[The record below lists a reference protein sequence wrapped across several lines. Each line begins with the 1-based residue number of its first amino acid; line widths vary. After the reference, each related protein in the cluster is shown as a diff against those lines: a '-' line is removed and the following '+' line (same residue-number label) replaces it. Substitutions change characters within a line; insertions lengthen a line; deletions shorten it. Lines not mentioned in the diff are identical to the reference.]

1 MLVTDWGLVSACEG
15 PPLRVLRRV
24 LSTNPA
30 EKGPDLGM
38 MGARSVNRR
47 HFRLSMLSFEAEAA
61 VQAEPVPPVLPVL
74 YLDDVMCAVMKPEKL
89 LVHRTEIANGDTVFA
104 VQCVREQLGR
114 RVWPVHRLDRGTS
127 GVLVFACDADTA
139 SRLGRIMMAGE
150 VKKRYAAVV
159 RGWLEESVDCRHPLS
174 LPEDP
179 YLKKRRGP
187 SEPQD
192 ARTVFIER
200 ARGEAPVPS
209 GRFETTRLGL
219 VEAEL
224 FTGRRHQIRRHLKW
238 LAHPVIGDATY
249 GKGPLNRAS
258 ALQHRRQARH
268 DVQCQRR
275 QVRPLRRRRP
285 AGHPPPQRPRRNP
298 RLHRPSRP
306 RVRLIRARDAPQSR
320 RFRSDRRLFYIHCI
334 LPAQGCVTSCF
345 GPQPSSARRTR
356 NGVS

>member
-1 MLVTDWGLVSACEG
+1 
-15 PPLRVLRRV
+15 
-24 LSTNPA
+24 
-30 EKGPDLGM
+30 
-38 MGARSVNRR
+38 
-47 HFRLSMLSFEAEAA
+47 
-61 VQAEPVPPVLPVL
+61 
-74 YLDDVMCAVMKPEKL
+74 
-89 LVHRTEIANGDTVFA
+89 
-104 VQCVREQLGR
+104 
-114 RVWPVHRLDRGTS
+114 
-127 GVLVFACDADTA
+127 
-139 SRLGRIMMAGE
+139 MMAGE

-249 GKGPLNRAS
+249 GKGPLNRAV
-258 ALQHRRQARH
+258 AQWFGA
-268 DVQCQRR
+268 
-275 QVRPLRRRRP
+275 
-285 AGHPPPQRPRRNP
+285 
-298 RLHRPSRP
+298 
-306 RVRLIRARDAPQSR
+306 
-320 RFRSDRRLFYIHCI
+320 DR
-334 LPAQGCVTSCF
+334 
-345 GPQPSSARRTR
+345 
-356 NGVS
+356 

>member
-150 VKKRYAAVV
+150 VKKRY
-159 RGWLEESVDCRHPLS
+159 
-174 LPEDP
+174 
-179 YLKKRRGP
+179 
-187 SEPQD
+187 QD

-249 GKGPLNRAS
+249 GKGPLNRAV
-258 ALQHRRQARH
+258 AQWFGADRLMLHCARMTL
-268 DVQCQRR
+268 
-275 QVRPLRRRRP
+275 P
-285 AGHPPPQRPRRNP
+285 HP
-298 RLHRPSRP
+298 
-306 RVRLIRARDAPQSR
+306 VTGEEIDIRAPLVEGP
-320 RFRSDRRLFYIHCI
+320 FRSAVERLGWLEAYEE
-334 LPAQGCVTSCF
+334 LMNGPWREPPAQA
-345 GPQPSSARRTR
+345 QLLA
-356 NGVS
+356 

>member
-1 MLVTDWGLVSACEG
+1 M
-15 PPLRVLRRV
+15 
-24 LSTNPA
+24 
-30 EKGPDLGM
+30 
-38 MGARSVNRR
+38 
-47 HFRLSMLSFEAEAA
+47 
-61 VQAEPVPPVLPVL
+61 
-74 YLDDVMCAVMKPEKL
+74 
-89 LVHRTEIANGDTVFA
+89 HRTEIANGDTVFA

-249 GKGPLNRAS
+249 GKGPLNRAVAQWFGADRLMLHCARMTLPHPVTGEEIDIRAPLVEGPFRS
-258 ALQHRRQARH
+258 AFLGFDCRRRQE
-268 DVQCQRR
+268 
-275 QVRPLRRRRP
+275 LRR
-285 AGHPPPQRPRRNP
+285 
-298 RLHRPSRP
+298 LSRP
-306 RVRLIRARDAPQSR
+306 RSAMIVAEISSIDFVVELSQRMPSRAIR
-320 RFRSDRRLFYIHCI
+320 
-334 LPAQGCVTSCF
+334 
-345 GPQPSSARRTR
+345 PSASAI
-356 NGVS
+356 S

>member
-200 ARGEAPVPS
+200 ARGEASVV
-209 GRFETTRLGL
+209 GL
-219 VEAEL
+219 SSHRHPASSSAQ
-224 FTGRRHQIRRHLKW
+224 GARRPFL
-238 LAHPVIGDATY
+238 
-249 GKGPLNRAS
+249 RAGS
-258 ALQHRRQARH
+258 
-268 DVQCQRR
+268 
-275 QVRPLRRRRP
+275 RRP
-285 AGHPPPQRPRRNP
+285 ASASS
-298 RLHRPSRP
+298 RPSSSRAEG
-306 RVRLIRARDAPQSR
+306 IRSAVISSGLR
-320 RFRSDRRLFYIHCI
+320 I
-334 LPAQGCVTSCF
+334 
-345 GPQPSSARRTR
+345 PSSGTPPTGRAPSTVRSR
-356 NGVS
+356 NGSVRTA

>member
-89 LVHRTEIANGDTVFA
+89 LVHRT
-104 VQCVREQLGR
+104 
-114 RVWPVHRLDRGTS
+114 
-127 GVLVFACDADTA
+127 
-139 SRLGRIMMAGE
+139 
-150 VKKRYAAVV
+150 V

-249 GKGPLNRAS
+249 GKGPLNRAV
-258 ALQHRRQARH
+258 AQWFGADRLMLHCARMTL
-268 DVQCQRR
+268 
-275 QVRPLRRRRP
+275 P
-285 AGHPPPQRPRRNP
+285 HP
-298 RLHRPSRP
+298 
-306 RVRLIRARDAPQSR
+306 VTGEEIDIRAPLVEGP
-320 RFRSDRRLFYIHCI
+320 FRSAVERLGWLEAYEE
-334 LPAQGCVTSCF
+334 LMNGPWREPPAQA
-345 GPQPSSARRTR
+345 QLLA
-356 NGVS
+356 

>member
-47 HFRLSMLSFEAEAA
+47 YFHLSMLSFEAEAA

-139 SRLGRIMMAGE
+139 SRLGRIRMAGE
-150 VKKRYAAVV
+150 VKTRYAAVL
-159 RGWLEESVDCRHPLS
+159 RGWLDESVDCRHPLS

-179 YLKKRRGP
+179 YLYYNRAATTAN
-187 SEPQD
+187 D
-192 ARTVFIER
+192 ARSLHV
-200 ARGEAPVPS
+200 A
-209 GRFETTRLGL
+209 
-219 VEAEL
+219 
-224 FTGRRHQIRRHLKW
+224 
-238 LAHPVIGDATY
+238 
-249 GKGPLNRAS
+249 
-258 ALQHRRQARH
+258 
-268 DVQCQRR
+268 
-275 QVRPLRRRRP
+275 
-285 AGHPPPQRPRRNP
+285 RPR
-298 RLHRPSRP
+298 
-306 RVRLIRARDAPQSR
+306 
-320 RFRSDRRLFYIHCI
+320 
-334 LPAQGCVTSCF
+334 
-345 GPQPSSARRTR
+345 
-356 NGVS
+356 

>member
-159 RGWLEESVDCRHPLS
+159 RGWLEESVDCRNDAVRRS
-174 LPEDP
+174 L
-179 YLKKRRGP
+179 RM
-187 SEPQD
+187 
-192 ARTVFIER
+192 R
-200 ARGEAPVPS
+200 ARSSSSAQGA
-209 GRFETTRLGL
+209 
-219 VEAEL
+219 
-224 FTGRRHQIRRHLKW
+224 RRPFL
-238 LAHPVIGDATY
+238 
-249 GKGPLNRAS
+249 RAGS
-258 ALQHRRQARH
+258 
-268 DVQCQRR
+268 
-275 QVRPLRRRRP
+275 RRP
-285 AGHPPPQRPRRNP
+285 ASASS
-298 RLHRPSRP
+298 RPSSSRAEG
-306 RVRLIRARDAPQSR
+306 IRSAVISSGLR
-320 RFRSDRRLFYIHCI
+320 I
-334 LPAQGCVTSCF
+334 
-345 GPQPSSARRTR
+345 PSSGTPPTGRAPSTVRSR
-356 NGVS
+356 NGSVRTA

>member
-47 HFRLSMLSFEAEAA
+47 HFHLSMLSFEAEAA

-127 GVLVFACDADTA
+127 GVLVFALDADTA

-159 RGWLEESVDCRHPLS
+159 RGWLEEPVDCRHPLS

-192 ARTVFIER
+192 ARTVFVER

-249 GKGPLNRAS
+249 GKGPLNRAV
-258 ALQHRRQARH
+258 AQWFGADRLMLHCARMTL
-268 DVQCQRR
+268 
-275 QVRPLRRRRP
+275 P
-285 AGHPPPQRPRRNP
+285 HP
-298 RLHRPSRP
+298 
-306 RVRLIRARDAPQSR
+306 VTGEEIDIRAPLADGP
-320 RFRSDRRLFYIHCI
+320 FRSAVEMLGWLEAYEELMNGPWREP
-334 LPAQGCVTSCF
+334 PAQA
-345 GPQPSSARRTR
+345 QLLA
-356 NGVS
+356 

>member
-38 MGARSVNRR
+38 MGVRSVNRR

-174 LPEDP
+174 LPE
-179 YLKKRRGP
+179 
-187 SEPQD
+187 
-192 ARTVFIER
+192 
-200 ARGEAPVPS
+200 
-209 GRFETTRLGL
+209 
-219 VEAEL
+219 AEL

-249 GKGPLNRAS
+249 GKGPLNRAV
-258 ALQHRRQARH
+258 AQWFGADRLMLHCARMTL
-268 DVQCQRR
+268 
-275 QVRPLRRRRP
+275 P
-285 AGHPPPQRPRRNP
+285 HP
-298 RLHRPSRP
+298 
-306 RVRLIRARDAPQSR
+306 VTGEEIDIRAPLVEGP
-320 RFRSDRRLFYIHCI
+320 FRSAVERLGWLEAYEELINGPWREP
-334 LPAQGCVTSCF
+334 PAQA
-345 GPQPSSARRTR
+345 QLLA
-356 NGVS
+356 

>member
-24 LSTNPA
+24 LSTNSA

-47 HFRLSMLSFEAEAA
+47 HFLHFMMSFEAEAA

-127 GVLVFACDADTA
+127 GVLVFALDADTA

-159 RGWLEESVDCRHPLS
+159 RGWLEEPVDCRHPLS

-179 YLKKRRGP
+179 YLKVRR
-187 SEPQD
+187 SL
-192 ARTVFIER
+192 RMR
-200 ARGEAPVPS
+200 ARSSSSAQGA
-209 GRFETTRLGL
+209 
-219 VEAEL
+219 
-224 FTGRRHQIRRHLKW
+224 RRPFL
-238 LAHPVIGDATY
+238 
-249 GKGPLNRAS
+249 RAGS
-258 ALQHRRQARH
+258 
-268 DVQCQRR
+268 
-275 QVRPLRRRRP
+275 RRP
-285 AGHPPPQRPRRNP
+285 ASASS
-298 RLHRPSRP
+298 RPSSSRAEG
-306 RVRLIRARDAPQSR
+306 IRSAVISSGLR
-320 RFRSDRRLFYIHCI
+320 I
-334 LPAQGCVTSCF
+334 
-345 GPQPSSARRTR
+345 PSSGTPPTGRAPSTVRSR
-356 NGVS
+356 NGSVRTA

>member
-47 HFRLSMLSFEAEAA
+47 HFHLSMLSFEAEAA

-179 YLKKRRGP
+179 YLKTRRGP

-249 GKGPLNRAS
+249 GKGPLNRAV
-258 ALQHRRQARH
+258 AQWFGADRLMLHCARMTL
-268 DVQCQRR
+268 
-275 QVRPLRRRRP
+275 P
-285 AGHPPPQRPRRNP
+285 HP
-298 RLHRPSRP
+298 
-306 RVRLIRARDAPQSR
+306 VTGEEIDIRAPLVEGP
-320 RFRSDRRLFYIHCI
+320 FRSAVERLGWLEAYEE
-334 LPAQGCVTSCF
+334 LMNGPWREPPAQA
-345 GPQPSSARRTR
+345 QLLA
-356 NGVS
+356 

>member
-179 YLKKRRGP
+179 YLKNPKSRI
-187 SEPQD
+187 SE
-192 ARTVFIER
+192 
-200 ARGEAPVPS
+200 
-209 GRFETTRLGL
+209 L
-219 VEAEL
+219 
-224 FTGRRHQIRRHLKW
+224 
-238 LAHPVIGDATY
+238 
-249 GKGPLNRAS
+249 
-258 ALQHRRQARH
+258 
-268 DVQCQRR
+268 
-275 QVRPLRRRRP
+275 
-285 AGHPPPQRPRRNP
+285 
-298 RLHRPSRP
+298 
-306 RVRLIRARDAPQSR
+306 
-320 RFRSDRRLFYIHCI
+320 
-334 LPAQGCVTSCF
+334 
-345 GPQPSSARRTR
+345 
-356 NGVS
+356 

>member
-38 MGARSVNRR
+38 MGVRSVNRR

-150 VKKRYAAVV
+150 VKKRYAA
-159 RGWLEESVDCRHPLS
+159 
-174 LPEDP
+174 
-179 YLKKRRGP
+179 
-187 SEPQD
+187 
-192 ARTVFIER
+192 A
-200 ARGEAPVPS
+200 
-209 GRFETTRLGL
+209 
-219 VEAEL
+219 
-224 FTGRRHQIRRHLKW
+224 IRSR
-238 LAHPVIGDATY
+238 
-249 GKGPLNRAS
+249 S
-258 ALQHRRQARH
+258 
-268 DVQCQRR
+268 
-275 QVRPLRRRRP
+275 
-285 AGHPPPQRPRRNP
+285 PR
-298 RLHRPSRP
+298 
-306 RVRLIRARDAPQSR
+306 IR
-320 RFRSDRRLFYIHCI
+320 I
-334 LPAQGCVTSCF
+334 
-345 GPQPSSARRTR
+345 
-356 NGVS
+356 